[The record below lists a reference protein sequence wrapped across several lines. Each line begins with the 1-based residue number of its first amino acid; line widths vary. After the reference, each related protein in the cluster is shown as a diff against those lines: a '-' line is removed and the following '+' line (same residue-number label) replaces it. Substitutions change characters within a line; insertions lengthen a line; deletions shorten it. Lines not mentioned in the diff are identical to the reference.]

1 MKSGTAFVVLAEWY
15 VPVLNAMSSY
25 FTNSQ
30 KFEPVL
36 ALFALILLFS
46 SYKLLTAKDEDEDED
61 LSDNAI
67 VNFCKKVVKG
77 DFHSWN

>member
-1 MKSGTAFVVLAEWY
+1 
-15 VPVLNAMSSY
+15 MSSY
-25 FTNSQ
+25 FNNSQ

-77 DFHSWN
+77 NFHSWN